1 VTSTEHTRAIP
12 RPSERPRARARRAR
26 SGGPQP
32 LAWAGTLAP
41 IALLVALGLFTWG
54 HFNAPRPTGAGLLV
68 IPVICAIAYPIIR
81 RMAAAEPD
89 FDLAGVAWLALG
101 LKLAATYFRILGGV
115 DALSYDN
122 EGARLAESFRQF
134 DFTVAAGR
142 SIPGTGTVRYSTGLV
157 HLFTNSS
164 YVGTFLLY
172 SFVAFCG
179 LLLFYRAFAIG
190 IPGGHRRRYALLVFF
205 WPSLLFWPSSIGK
218 ESLMVFGL
226 GLASLGAARIL
237 ARMPRGL
244 VWFLAGVAVAGLV
257 RPHVALIV
265 ITAMLVGLVFRAPIG
280 NSWSA
285 GAAKVLCIAVLLVL
299 GAVVA
304 GATARLL
311 DLEDV
316 SGTNLVNEALNQ
328 TEAQTAQ
335 GGGEFTPARVVS
347 PVDYP
352 WALVTVLFRPLII
365 EVSSPLGALSA
376 IEGMVL
382 AGLGLWSLIRFLRHV
397 GRIRQSAYLAYAL
410 TFVLTFCYL
419 FSAIAN
425 FGILTRQRS
434 QVLPFVMVCLA
445 LPQYVAE
452 LRGADEGRPVDADDR
467 PTLRLAR

>member
-1 VTSTEHTRAIP
+1 MLVT
-12 RPSERPRARARRAR
+12 
-26 SGGPQP
+26 
-32 LAWAGTLAP
+32 
-41 IALLVALGLFTWG
+41 LGLFTWG
-54 HFNAPRPTGAGLLV
+54 HFNAHRPTGPGLIV
-68 IPVICAIAYPIIR
+68 IPILCAIAYPIIR
-81 RMAAAEPD
+81 RMAAAERE
-89 FDLAGVAWLALG
+89 FDLAGVAWLALS
-101 LKLAATYFRILGGV
+101 LKFGATYFRLLGGV
-115 DALSYDN
+115 DSVSYDN
-122 EGARLAESFRQF
+122 EGARLADSFRQF
-134 DFTVAAGR
+134 DFTAATGR
-142 SIPGTGTVRYSTGLV
+142 SIPGTGTVRYTTGLV
-157 HLFTNSS
+157 HLATNSS
-164 YVGTFLLY
+164 YVATFVIY

-190 IPGGHRRRYALLVFF
+190 IPGGNRRRYALLVFF

-237 ARMPRGL
+237 SRMPRGL
-244 VWFLAGVAVAGLV
+244 ALFLAGSMLVGLV

-280 NSWSA
+280 NSLSA
-285 GAAKVLCIAVLLVL
+285 GAAKVLCIAVLLVV

-304 GATARLL
+304 GATARFL
-311 DLEDV
+311 DLEDLDGARV
-316 SGTNLVNEALNQ
+316 VNEALNQ

-335 GGGEFTPARVVS
+335 GGGEFTPARVQS

-352 WALVTVLFRPLII
+352 WAAVTVLFRPFIV

-376 IEGMVL
+376 LEGMAL
-382 AGLGLWSLIRFLRHV
+382 AVLGLWSLIRFLRHV
-397 GRIRQSAYLAYAL
+397 GRIRQSAYLAYAF

-452 LRGADEGRPVDADDR
+452 LRSDDDTRGVDADDR